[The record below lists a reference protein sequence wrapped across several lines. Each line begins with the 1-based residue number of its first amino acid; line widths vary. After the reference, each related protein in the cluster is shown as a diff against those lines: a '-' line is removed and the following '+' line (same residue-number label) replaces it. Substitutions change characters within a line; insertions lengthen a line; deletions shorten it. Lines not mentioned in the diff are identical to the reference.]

1 MLCVCVRVACNT
13 GAAYHRTPPP
23 TLPVSV
29 GTGQQLRGAC
39 ACVPVPVCVCGDVGV
54 ISLVPRCSHPRVL
67 CVAGTP
73 AEGQWCSAELKLVQ
87 RESCSV
93 QECPT

>member
-1 MLCVCVRVACNT
+1 MLCVYAWLAT
-13 GAAYHRTPPP
+13 QAPLITAAP
-23 TLPVSV
+23 LPVRR
-29 GTGQQLRGAC
+29 GQQQQPKGAC
-39 ACVPVPVCVCGDVGV
+39 ACVCGDAGV
-54 ISLVPRCSHPRVL
+54 ISLVPRCSHPHVL